1 MLLDLLYFV
10 GILITLPYLTF
21 KVIANEK
28 YRVGFFQRLG
38 FVDKRHSKNPC
49 VWIHGSS
56 VGEIL
61 TGRTLINKI
70 ESEFPDIDIVISSW
84 TNTGLATA
92 KKNFKDKYVFFFPI
106 DISFAV
112 KSVFRRIRPD
122 YIILIEL
129 EIWPNFFIITKNNG
143 IPTILVNGRIS
154 EKSMTFYRKL
164 SFFSKNFRKS
174 LVSNK
179 IYCART
185 EADAIRFRQLS
196 ILPKNINITGTM
208 KYDNIMLHGDEDATA
223 ELLSLFH
230 IGADDV
236 VIVGGS
242 THNGEEEA
250 LINVFKALK
259 NEFANLRLILVPR
272 HIERANDIVT
282 LIERMGFSAAKKTDL
297 DTNDNLTLSDKS
309 DNDIKDNII
318 VVNTIGELNNIYAIA
333 DCVFVGRSLVPFGG
347 QNMME
352 PAGLAKPVI
361 FGPHTYNFKE
371 ESKLL
376 LENNSAKLVTNENE
390 LLDTIRLLLANPTEA
405 KEMGLRA
412 QKVVLDNQGATERNM
427 EILRKYFKSEAILN

>member
-1 MLLDLLYFV
+1 MLLDLLYFI
-10 GILITLPYLTF
+10 GILLSLPYLAF
-21 KVIANEK
+21 KVISEGK

-38 FVDKRHSKNPC
+38 FVDKRIGKRPC

-70 ESEFPDIDIVISSW
+70 ESEFPNLDIVISSW

-92 KKNFKDKYVFFFPI
+92 KKNFKGKYVFYFPI
-106 DISFAV
+106 DISFAI
-112 KSVFRRIRPD
+112 KSVYRKIRPD

-129 EIWPNFFIITKNNG
+129 EIWPNFFIMTKNNNT
-143 IPTILVNGRIS
+143 PTILVNGRIS
-154 EKSMTFYRKL
+154 EKSMTFYRRL
-164 SFFSKNFRKS
+164 SYFSKSFRKS

-179 IYCART
+179 TYCART
-185 EADAIRFRQLS
+185 EVDAFRFQQLS
-196 ILPKNINITGTM
+196 ILPENIKITGTM
-208 KYDNIMLHGDEDATA
+208 KYDNIVLNGDEKATA
-223 ELLSLFH
+223 KLLSLFH
-230 IGADDV
+230 IGVNDV
-236 VIVGGS
+236 VLVGGS

-250 LINVFKALK
+250 LINVFTALK

-282 LIERMGFSAAKKTDL
+282 LIEKMGFSASKKTDL
-297 DTNDNLTLSDKS
+297 DTNESLTS
-309 DNDIKDNII
+309 NDELKESII
-318 VVNTIGELNNIYAIA
+318 VVNTIGELSNIYAIA
-333 DCVFVGRSLVPFGG
+333 DCVFVGRSLVPLGG

-376 LENNSAKLVTNENE
+376 LENDSAKLVTSEKE

-405 KEMGLRA
+405 K
-412 QKVVLDNQGATERNM
+412 
-427 EILRKYFKSEAILN
+427 